1 MHPDWQNNLHV
12 YSENFSSQEPPY
24 LKDLVA
30 FTWKKTTNPR
40 MLSGH
45 LQGRLLALLVAMN
58 QPKNILEIGSF
69 TGYSTACLTEN
80 LHPQSK
86 ITAVEADAEVLF
98 KAKSFWAN
106 YPFMNKVNWMNLSGL
121 EFLQNTNEK
130 FDFVFIDADKRNYL
144 SYFNLCFP
152 KITSGG
158 IMIFDNT
165 LWSGKVTDSTL
176 LEKDLD
182 TKIMHEFNE
191 LVAQEKNWK
200 TLLLPIRDGLTII
213 RFD

>member
-1 MHPDWQNNLHV
+1 MHPDWQDNLHV
-12 YSENFSSQEPPY
+12 YSESFSSPEPTY

-58 QPKNILEIGSF
+58 QPKNVLEIGSF

-80 LHPQSK
+80 LHPNSK
-86 ITAVEADAEVLF
+86 ITAVEADSEVLF
-98 KAKSFWAN
+98 KAQSFWSE
-106 YPFMNKVNWMNLSGL
+106 YPFMNRVKWLNLPGL
-121 EFLQNTNEK
+121 DFLNCTNEQ
-130 FDFVFIDADKRNYL
+130 FDFVFIDADKRNYQ
-144 SYFNLCFP
+144 SYFDLCSP
-152 KITSGG
+152 KMISGG
-158 IMIFDNT
+158 IMVFDNT
-165 LWSGKVTDSTL
+165 LWSGKVTDSSL

-191 LVAQEKNWK
+191 FVAKEKNWK
-200 TLLLPIRDGLTII
+200 TLILPIRDGLTII

>member
-30 FTWKKTTNPR
+30 YTWKKTTNPR

-58 QPKNILEIGSF
+58 QPKNVLEIGSF

-80 LHPQSK
+80 LHPNSK
-86 ITAVEADAEVLF
+86 ITAVEADSEILF
-98 KAKSFWAN
+98 KAKSFWSKH
-106 YPFMNKVNWMNLSGL
+106 PFMDQVIWKNLPGL
-121 EFLQNTNEK
+121 EFLQNTNEQ
-130 FDFVFIDADKRNYL
+130 FDFVFIDADKRNYQL
-144 SYFNLCFP
+144 YFELCAP
-152 KITSGG
+152 KMMAGG

-165 LWSGKVTDSTL
+165 LWSGKVTDSNL

-191 LVAQEKNWK
+191 FIAREENWK
-200 TLLLPIRDGLTII
+200 TLILPIRDGLTVI
-213 RFD
+213 RFN

>member
-12 YSENFSSQEPPY
+12 YSENFSSPEPPY
-24 LKDLVA
+24 LKDLVS

-45 LQGRLLALLVAMN
+45 LQGRLLAMLVAMN

-80 LHPQSK
+80 LPSNSK
-86 ITAVEADAEVLF
+86 ITAVEADSEILF
-98 KAKSFWAN
+98 KAKSFWSEH
-106 YPFMNKVNWMNLSGL
+106 PFMDQVNWINLPGL
-121 EFLQNTNEK
+121 EFLQTTNEV
-130 FDFVFIDADKRNYL
+130 FDFVFIDADKRNYR
-144 SYFNLCFP
+144 SYFDLCSS
-152 KITSGG
+152 KMISGG

-165 LWSGKVTDSTL
+165 LWSGKVTDSNL

-191 LVAQEKNWK
+191 FIAREENWK
-200 TLLLPIRDGLTII
+200 TLILPIRDGLTLI
-213 RFD
+213 RFN